1 MSDIQEA
8 LEQKIKELREMA
20 RNANSIA
27 ESLRLHAEACI
38 LEERLIHLDD

>member
-1 MSDIQEA
+1 MSDIQET
-8 LEQKIKELREMA
+8 LEKKIKELRELA

-38 LEERLIHLDD
+38 LEEQLIHLDR

>member
-1 MSDIQEA
+1 MDNIQET

-27 ESLRLHAEACI
+27 ESLRLSAEACI
-38 LEERLIHLDD
+38 LEEQLIHLDN

>member
-1 MSDIQEA
+1 MSDIQET
-8 LEQKIKELREMA
+8 LEQKIKELRELA

-38 LEERLIHLDD
+38 LEEQLIHLDR